1 MIMRSRQHLFPILFA
16 LAAAQAHGQ
25 TQDSQI
31 EQARQRDALS
41 AGLARP
47 AETLAPSVIE
57 PTLGGDPDSFGI
69 QQFLR
74 DAERL
79 RLFRAFADLSAFVT
93 SNVALTRK
101 NPLSDAFLIATFG
114 FEYRRPLPRGF
125 QIDASLRFATFRYNE
140 YRQLDFSSVD
150 VGIGVSYHAGKL
162 GGIDL
167 FARYGFNELISAGT
181 NDVFFTNHTVL
192 LGAQKVISFR
202 QAHYAYVGA
211 SGQLGFADPQ
221 KSERSELSA
230 FAGYHLQ
237 ATRNLEADLLYR
249 YAYLRYAEGG
259 RGDHNQT
266 VSLGLRY
273 RFTDW
278 CIASATSYLSWNR
291 SNQAVFEYD
300 TANAGV
306 GLTLSLQF

>member
-1 MIMRSRQHLFPILFA
+1 MRSHRHLFPILLA
-16 LAAAQAHGQ
+16 LAAAQAAGQ

-41 AGLARP
+41 GGLVRP
-47 AETLAPSVIE
+47 AETFGSSVVE
-57 PTLGGDPDSFGI
+57 PTFGSDPDSFGI
-69 QQFLR
+69 QQLLR
-74 DAERL
+74 DAERV
-79 RLFRAFADLSAFVT
+79 RPFRAFADISAFVT

-101 NPLSDAFLIATFG
+101 NPLSDSFLIATFG
-114 FEYRRPLPRGF
+114 FEYRRPLPHGF
-125 QIDASLRFATFRYNE
+125 QIETSLRFATFRYNE

-150 VGIGVSYHAGKL
+150 AGIGVSYHSAKL

-167 FARYGFNELISAGT
+167 FTRYGFNELLSAET
-181 NDVFFTNHTVL
+181 NDVFFTNHAVL
-192 LGAQKVISFR
+192 LGAQKVISFS

-211 SGQLGFADPQ
+211 SGHLGFADPQ
-221 KSERSELSA
+221 ESERSELSA
-230 FAGYHLQ
+230 FAGYHLL
-237 ATRNLEADLLYR
+237 ATRHLEADLLYR

-278 CIASATSYLSWNR
+278 CIASATSYAGWNR
-291 SNQAVFEYD
+291 SNQSVFDYD

-306 GLTLSLQF
+306 GLTLSLEF